1 MIRLW
6 AMALAAVLVL
16 AVPARAQDYPVRPIR
31 IIVPT
36 APGGL
41 SDGFVQLIS
50 EALRSAW
57 GQPVVMEHRSGAG
70 GIIGTDFVAKAAPDG
85 YTLLAGNIGP
95 LVIAPYLQQGKVP
108 YDAARDFTPVQLLAT
123 FANVLV
129 VHPSVPARNLGELI
143 RLAKSQPGKVNFASP
158 GLGQSQH
165 LSGELFKRMAGIDI
179 VHVPYKGTGPAL
191 TELIG
196 GQVEMMF
203 SNIPPAMPH
212 IAAGKLRPL
221 AVTSA
226 TRSNALPDVPTAAE
240 AGLRDYQ
247 VVSWVGL
254 FAPAGTPPAI
264 VTRLHTEIARALAS
278 PAARQRFSAA
288 GADVGTGSPQ
298 DFGVFLAAER
308 AKWSTLIRE
317 ANIKAE

>member
-1 MIRLW
+1 MFRVLT
-6 AMALAAVLVL
+6 MALAAVLVL
-16 AVPARAQDYPVRPIR
+16 AAPARAQDYPVRPIR

-108 YDAARDFTPVQLLAT
+108 YDAARDFAPVQLLAT

-143 RLAKSQPGKVNFASP
+143 RIAKSQPGKVNFASP

-212 IAAGKLRPL
+212 IAAGRLRPL

-254 FAPAGTPPAI
+254 FAPVGTPPAI